1 MSEKP
6 PQRPH
11 WYNPIGDP
19 EPPPQVRVPRRG
31 RARERMR
38 RRSEAPGFSAP
49 KWTWGVIAVTVLGVV
64 GLIALFATIG
74 AGTQIHKMATAVP
87 STAAAVGSTL
97 QPSAIPTV
105 NIRPWDG
112 KQRFTILVLGLD
124 KRPGEIGTG
133 FRTDTVILLSVDPA
147 TKSIGMMSIPRDLFV
162 PIPNQP
168 DMQRI
173 NSVYVVGELQRPGAG
188 PLLVMQTVQYN
199 FGLSINSYVAV
210 SFDAVIGLVDA
221 IDGIDINVPQE
232 IDDPEYP
239 DMNFGYDPL
248 HIPAGL
254 IHMDGKL
261 ALKYARTRHQGTDYD
276 RADRQQQVLLAIR
289 QKALKADTLPRL
301 AAQAPTIWNQI
312 SKGVLTDMSLDQML
326 SLGLYVKDI
335 PASSIKRATV
345 DDKYLQ
351 AIQYNHDSVV
361 TLNRNI
367 IGELMTQV
375 FGENYNH

>member
-1 MSEKP
+1 
-6 PQRPH
+6 
-11 WYNPIGDP
+11 
-19 EPPPQVRVPRRG
+19 
-31 RARERMR
+31 MR
-38 RRSEAPGFSAP
+38 RRSEAPGYSAP
-49 KWTWGVIAVTVLGVV
+49 KWTWAVIAITILGAI

-74 AGTQIHKMATAVP
+74 AGTTPHKMATAVP
-87 STAAAVGSTL
+87 QIVAAAGSTS
-97 QPSAIPTV
+97 QPTPIPTV

-112 KQRFTILVLGLD
+112 KQRFTILVMGLD

-133 FRTDTVILLSVDPA
+133 FRTDTIILLSVDPA

-199 FGLSINSYVAV
+199 FGLSINSYIAV

-232 IDDPEYP
+232 IDDAEYP

-254 IHMDGKL
+254 IHMNSPL
-261 ALKYARTRHQGTDYD
+261 PLKYPRTRHHRTYYD
-276 RADRQQQVLLAIR
+276 R
-289 QKALKADTLPRL
+289 
-301 AAQAPTIWNQI
+301 
-312 SKGVLTDMSLDQML
+312 
-326 SLGLYVKDI
+326 
-335 PASSIKRATV
+335 
-345 DDKYLQ
+345 
-351 AIQYNHDSVV
+351 
-361 TLNRNI
+361 
-367 IGELMTQV
+367 
-375 FGENYNH
+375 